1 MRCAASDGTQGNT
14 DSSKLLEEAGK
25 DAGVP
30 FGMAVGVRDVY
41 LGRREDCTLEQCILF
56 FLVSVKAFVEDL
68 FEHLLKSFVYV
79 DVESQRISIFKTF
92 ATIFVYDSS
101 SIQTYLGQILTLVL
115 NYITNY

>member
-68 FEHLLKSFVYV
+68 LYS
-79 DVESQRISIFKTF
+79 IS
-92 ATIFVYDSS
+92 YS
-101 SIQTYLGQILTLVL
+101 Y
-115 NYITNY
+115 NP